1 MSTIIGLGSGG
12 CAIAQKFLFYP
23 QYNVYLI
30 DTEKHSHKH
39 SKLIETQNSHQEYEE
54 NFPDVQE
61 FLEHTKP
68 PYTVFVGGSG
78 AIAGAILRLLE
89 QIKSQDIDVVY
100 IRPDIDLLSDLRQKQ
115 ERLTFHV
122 LQQYTRSM
130 LIKNMFI
137 VSNSNC
143 EKLIGDLT
151 IRNFYDK
158 INDLISST
166 YHMYNVFT
174 NIEPIMQT
182 LSEPLEIARI
192 ATLGFVDE
200 KGNENLLYDLKFP
213 REKHYYYSIHSEN
226 LENDTKLLSRIK
238 GEIRSRLDGK
248 TRVSYSIFQND
259 YGQDYVYSVHFSSM
273 IQEEKY
279 DFSLDYEDN

>member
-1 MSTIIGLGSGG
+1 MSTIIGLGGGG
-12 CAIAQKFLFYP
+12 CAVAEKFLFYP
-23 QYNVYLI
+23 QYSVYLI
-30 DTEKHSHKH
+30 DTEKHPHKH
-39 SKLIETQNSHQEYEE
+39 SFLVEAQNSHQAYEE
-54 NFPDVQE
+54 SFPNVQE
-61 FLEHTKP
+61 FLERTKP
-68 PYTVFVGGSG
+68 PYAVFVGGSG
-78 AIAGAILRLLE
+78 AISGAILRLLE
-89 QIKSQDIDVVY
+89 QIKSKDIDLVY
-100 IRPDIDLLSDLRQKQ
+100 IKPDVDLLSDLRQKQ

-122 LQQYTRSM
+122 LQQYTRSV

-137 VSNSNC
+137 VSNDNC

-200 KGNENLLYDLKFP
+200 KGNENLLYDLQFP
-213 REKHYYYSIHSEN
+213 REKHYYYSIHAEN

-238 GEIRSRLDGK
+238 SEIRSRLDGK

-259 YGQDYVYSVHFSSM
+259 YGQDYIYSVHFASL

-279 DFSLDYEDN
+279 DFSLDNEGI